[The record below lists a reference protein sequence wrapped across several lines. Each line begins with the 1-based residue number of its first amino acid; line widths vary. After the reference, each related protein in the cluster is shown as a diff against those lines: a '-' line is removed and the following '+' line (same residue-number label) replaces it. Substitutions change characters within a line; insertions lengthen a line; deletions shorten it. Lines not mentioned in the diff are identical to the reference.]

1 MLARSQERTMPTSPP
16 HKWDPQSPA
25 ARENLTAVCDE
36 MRERCPVAYS
46 DAFGWSLFRHEDV
59 MQALEDPTS
68 FSNVVSAHLSVPNGM
83 DPPQHTDYRR
93 IIEPYFSLDRMA
105 ALEPRCRAIARDAV
119 ASLPRPGEF
128 DVMAGFADEFA
139 LQAQCAF
146 LNWPVDLHRPL
157 RDWVRKNHEATRSR
171 DRAAMAA
178 VAFEFDQHIRAVLD
192 ERRAAELEEA
202 DIAGE
207 LLREQIADRT
217 LTNEEIVSILRNWTV
232 GELATIAACIGIL
245 IAFLAEREEL
255 QTRLRENP
263 SLLPRAIDEI
273 LRIESPLMTS
283 RRMATRS
290 LCIAGRDIQRG
301 ERVTLMWGSAN
312 RDERAFEDAA
322 QFRLDRDQSLNLL
335 YGAGIHVCPGA
346 PLARLELRVLID
358 ELLAAVVIAPS
369 AARQPTRAMHPA
381 SGFSTCPVMLCALR

>member
-1 MLARSQERTMPTSPP
+1 MATSPP
-16 HKWDPQSPA
+16 QEWDPQSPA
-25 ARENLTAVCDE
+25 ARENLAAVCDE
-36 MRERCPVAYS
+36 MRQRCPIAYS
-46 DAFGWSLFRHEDV
+46 EAFGWSLFRHEHV
-59 MQALEDPTS
+59 MRALEDPES

-119 ASLPRPGEF
+119 ASLALPSEF

-146 LNWPVDLHRPL
+146 LNWPVELHRPL
-157 RDWVRKNHEATRSR
+157 RDWVRKNHEATRKR
-171 DRAAMAA
+171 DRTAMAA

-192 ERRAAELEEA
+192 ARRAAELEA
-202 DIAGE
+202 GDIASE
-207 LLREQIADRT
+207 LLREQIADRK
-217 LTNEEIVSILRNWTV
+217 LTDEEIVSILRNWTV

-255 QTRLRENP
+255 QARLRGNP

-273 LRIESPLMTS
+273 LRIESPLMTA
-283 RRMATRS
+283 RRTATRPMR
-290 LCIAGRDIQRG
+290 IAERDIQAG
-301 ERVTLMWGSAN
+301 SRVTLMWGSAN
-312 RDERAFEDAA
+312 RDERAFEDAGE
-322 QFRLDRDQSLNLL
+322 FRLDRDPSLNLL
-335 YGAGIHVCPGA
+335 YGAGVHVCPGA
-346 PLARLELRVLID
+346 PLARLELRVLIE

-369 AARQPTRAMHPA
+369 ATRQPTRAIHPA
-381 SGFSTCPVMLCALR
+381 SGFSACPVMLRRVA